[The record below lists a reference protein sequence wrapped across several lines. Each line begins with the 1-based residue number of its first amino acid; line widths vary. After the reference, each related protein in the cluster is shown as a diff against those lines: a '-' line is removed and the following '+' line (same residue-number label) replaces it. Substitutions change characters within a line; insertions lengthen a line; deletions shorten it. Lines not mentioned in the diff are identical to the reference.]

1 MTNEADA
8 QQKIDLMTEITNK
21 QKFGNKLLILVLS
34 AEQVKTF

>member
-21 QKFGNKLLILVLS
+21 QKFGDTTI
-34 AEQVKTF
+34 E